1 MWSAFCITV
10 YLTSSVFLESN
21 FNCNITLM
29 DYTTWTRDYNESKT
43 TTSKIVTAV
52 YDMLVIVY
60 VRDNKILCNKMF
72 DTVLNISSLNIYAK
86 NVVEIEKHF
95 LQRRDLEDRLEIN
108 HGNMKTIR
116 RQTFVDLRIRLL
128 LLESNNIMRIENEAF
143 VNLSRLEQLN
153 LSRNKLK
160 ELNWESFVGLP
171 KLKTFFSSLN
181 RISKLQKNAFQFL
194 QSDNASIVL
203 NGNVIETV
211 EQEVFSELTIGI
223 DTLDLSVNKI
233 KILPAGVFK
242 GSCFLKVDLSDN
254 NIQHISS
261 GVFEGLHVQ
270 NLDLTFNPLDNGT
283 LVLLEIWASKKNVS
297 LRYLPPPPHH
307 HLLKRLRAGSN
318 TRVFSSF
325 DFIVKEIVVL
335 FILAKMF

>member
-1 MWSAFCITV
+1 
-10 YLTSSVFLESN
+10 
-21 FNCNITLM
+21 M

-52 YDMLVIVY
+52 YDMFVIVY

-95 LQRRDLEDRLEIN
+95 LQGRDLEDRLEIN

-143 VNLSRLEQLN
+143 VNLSRLEQVN

-203 NGNVIETV
+203 NGNSNVIETV

-254 NIQHISS
+254 KYS
-261 GVFEGLHVQ
+261 
-270 NLDLTFNPLDNGT
+270 T
-283 LVLLEIWASKKNVS
+283 
-297 LRYLPPPPHH
+297 
-307 HLLKRLRAGSN
+307 HLSR
-318 TRVFSSF
+318 SF
-325 DFIVKEIVVL
+325 
-335 FILAKMF
+335 